1 MRVIDTQAG
10 RPTPNP
16 ALSGLIGK
24 VELRVTGPLIG
35 RTPALHRY
43 ERQMKSRVPTVL
55 LIEIQ
60 EVICALVHTQYKL
73 TKSSLEH
80 FKAHKCMRVHAQR
93 VNHGSM
99 TLKPARG

>member
-1 MRVIDTQAG
+1 MIDTRAG

-16 ALSGLIGK
+16 ALSGLIGE
-24 VELRVTGPLIG
+24 VEPRVTGPLIG

-60 EVICALVHTQYKL
+60 EVIRALIHTVQ
-73 TKSSLEH
+73 T
-80 FKAHKCMRVHAQR
+80 HKEQVRA
-93 VNHGSM
+93 
-99 TLKPARG
+99 L